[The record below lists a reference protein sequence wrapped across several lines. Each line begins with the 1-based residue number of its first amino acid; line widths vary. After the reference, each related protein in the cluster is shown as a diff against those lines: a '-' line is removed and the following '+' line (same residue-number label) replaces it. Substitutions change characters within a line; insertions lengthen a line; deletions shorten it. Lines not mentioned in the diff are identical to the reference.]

1 MPVAEEVLAVDGDA
15 DPAAFE
21 PELAPGLADADGS
34 DEGFGAVDGV
44 AGADVAGAVPLGE
57 VEQHDLP

>member
-34 DEGFGAVDGV
+34 DGFGAVDGV